1 MSNFPTFQSLIDTV
15 QGALLLAQPATGRII
30 SANQLA
36 AILLATPH
44 DDLLGR
50 PFSHYLPQPD
60 DEGELKSLLVQNS
73 MIYNRRQQLKTATGR
88 LFQVQL
94 SLREVSIEGHA
105 TLVISFSDR
114 TENQLMGQLLSYE
127 HQLVERSLNL
137 VKNMKHDQRPPTAD
151 DQLSGVLGMP
161 QWLNDAHAE
170 TGRIR
175 RYGGELSGMSLQLT
189 NIPQLI
195 PEQDNGSARR
205 HLLQLTGSLCVQST
219 RDSDLVARQEDNSFV
234 ILLPQT
240 GLDGAYELARR
251 LLHALGQLTY
261 LYQGQEQQAQACMG
275 ISTLR
280 ADENSPNAMLDRLR
294 GALSLARI
302 AGVNQ
307 IHRQP

>member
-1 MSNFPTFQSLIDTV
+1 
-15 QGALLLAQPATGRII
+15 
-30 SANQLA
+30 
-36 AILLATPH
+36 
-44 DDLLGR
+44 
-50 PFSHYLPQPD
+50 
-60 DEGELKSLLVQNS
+60 